1 VRGMANSRNI
11 LRRLVAMAMI
21 ATLPGCATTGGY
33 FTPVASLDAAQLDP
47 AAANSVATDLVTQ
60 LQQHVGAGTGTIALK
75 TDQSAFALALEQQ
88 LRARGY
94 AVDPEAKGAESIPM
108 AFTLDL
114 GDGQVMARLSTSS
127 VELTRFY
134 SVSGGAA
141 VPSGPVSV
149 LSREIEPGSAS

>member
-1 VRGMANSRNI
+1 MRGMANSRNI
-11 LRRLVAMAMI
+11 LRRLVVMAMI

-33 FTPVASLDAAQLDP
+33 FAPVASVDAAQLDG
-47 AAANSVATDLVTQ
+47 AAANSVAADLATQ
-60 LQQHVGAGTGTIALK
+60 LEQHVGAGTGTIALK
-75 TDQSAFALALEQQ
+75 TDRSAFGLALERQ

-94 AVDPEAKGAESIPM
+94 AVDPEATGAESIPL
-108 AFTLDL
+108 AFTLDV

-134 SVSGGAA
+134 SISDGAA